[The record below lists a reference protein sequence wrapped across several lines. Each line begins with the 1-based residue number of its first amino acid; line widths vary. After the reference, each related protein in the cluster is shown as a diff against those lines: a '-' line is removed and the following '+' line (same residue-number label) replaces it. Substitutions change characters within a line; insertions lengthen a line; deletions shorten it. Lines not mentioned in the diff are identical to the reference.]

1 MKNRTLN
8 VGDIVLDK
16 RYNIYEVIEEINY
29 DEDLITV
36 RGMFNNDG
44 DKYNYGFKT
53 VYRYYDM
60 ISSIGD

>member
-1 MKNRTLN
+1 MTNRTLN

-16 RYNIYEVIEEINY
+16 RYNIYEVIEEIDY
-29 DEDLITV
+29 DEDLIIV

-44 DKYNYGFKT
+44 DKYNYGFKAF
-53 VYRYYDM
+53 YRIYQI

>member
-36 RGMFNNDG
+36 RGMFDG
-44 DKYNYGFKT
+44 DDKYNYGFKAF
-53 VYRYYDM
+53 YNNYEM

>member
-16 RYNIYEVIEEINY
+16 RYNTYEVIQEINY
-29 DEDLITV
+29 DEDLIIV
-36 RGMFNNDG
+36 CGMFDSG
-44 DKYNYGFKT
+44 DKYNYGFKAF
-53 VYRYYDM
+53 YRIYDI

>member
-36 RGMFNNDG
+36 RGMFDG
-44 DKYNYGFKT
+44 DDRYNYGFKT
-53 VYRYYDM
+53 FYKIYKVT
-60 ISSIGD
+60 SSIGD